1 MFDVHAGRSLHEAR
15 AGGGYADGSASLGLT
30 LRSRQHTRSP
40 VPLEPRA
47 AIDYEELGPPQ
58 AAPDEI
64 VEDRAPSL
72 GALAA
77 HLFDRQKHLLAVL
90 AHPDD
95 NEQRDGSGFAIEPH
109 AHHGAVENQ
118 PHDRLIGQR
127 AAVPCVPVALHLA
140 PDPAH
145 RVLADLSTKYA
156 AKGTPHAARIGAG
169 KIRTGDQR
177 VGSPGAALI
186 IPQHLALPFRRLAAG
201 TVQPGAWHRDLG
213 FPERARQRANPAAMP
228 MARNNC
234 CRIPTFRLPGS
245 PAIARAR
252 QSRIK
257 LAANHL
263 LDQSANLPADHVF
276 DRIKPIVEKVG
287 VALDCRM

>member
-1 MFDVHAGRSLHEAR
+1 MTTSSE
-15 AGGGYADGSASLGLT
+15 
-30 LRSRQHTRSP
+30 
-40 VPLEPRA
+40 
-47 AIDYEELGPPQ
+47 
-58 AAPDEI
+58 
-64 VEDRAPSL
+64 
-72 GALAA
+72 
-77 HLFDRQKHLLAVL
+77 
-90 AHPDD
+90 
-95 NEQRDGSGFAIEPH
+95 DGSGFAVEPH
-109 AHHGAVENQ
+109 AHHSAVENQ
-118 PHDRLIGQR
+118 PHDRLVSQR
-127 AAVPCVPVALHLA
+127 AGIPCVPVALHLA
-140 PDPAH
+140 PHSAH
-145 RVLADLSTKYA
+145 RVLANLPTKYA

-186 IPQHLALPFRRLAAG
+186 IPQHLALPFRCLAAG

-234 CRIPTFRLPGS
+234 CRIPSFQLPGS

-257 LAANHL
+257 LATNHL

-276 DRIKPIVEKVG
+276 YRIKPIVEKVG
-287 VALDCRM
+287 VGLDCRMRKFRLAGNVFHGVVSIPALQRRVIRGWSPRRLRHLQFLPTQRRDPGAQRMAATNTIAR